1 MVRYITNKLTTQI
14 IKRRRI
20 EKKMGHG
27 FIVGNLFVTI
37 KVFRNRKKVDSLLKI
52 TFDFIIRQRKKS
64 YNEKTD

>member
-52 TFDFIIRQRKKS
+52 TFDFIIRQRKRS